1 VRNVKL
7 TIEYD
12 GTGYQG
18 WQVQGD
24 SPTIQLILE
33 QQIPK
38 AVQHPVR
45 VTGSGR
51 TDSGVHAVGQVAN
64 FQTESAIPAGNL
76 VHAVNAH
83 LPRDIAVV
91 SAEDVPEAFHARFSA
106 KGKTYRYTILNREA
120 RSPLLRDR
128 AWHVRTKL
136 DVDRMVLAARH
147 LAGEH
152 DFQAFQSKSAET
164 EEMSTVRT
172 ITQLDI
178 ASHDS
183 LVEFTVSASGFL
195 YNMVRAIVGTLV
207 QVGVGRFEPADVQR
221 ILQSRD
227 RSQAGPTAP
236 ARGLCLIEVHY

>member
-1 VRNVKL
+1 MRNVKL

-12 GTGYQG
+12 GTNYRG

-33 QQIPK
+33 QRIPN
-38 AVQHPVR
+38 AVQHPVQ

-51 TDSGVHAVGQVAN
+51 TDSGVHAIGQVAN
-64 FQTESAIPAGNL
+64 FRTDSAIPAGNL
-76 VHAVNAH
+76 VHAINAY

-91 SAEDVPEAFHARFSA
+91 NAEDVPEAFHARFSA
-106 KGKTYRYTILNREA
+106 KGKMYRYTILNRDA

-128 AWHVRTKL
+128 AWHVRAKL
-136 DVDRMVLAARH
+136 DVDRMIAGARF
-147 LAGEH
+147 LLGEH

-164 EEMSTVRT
+164 EEMSSVRA
-172 ITQLDI
+172 ITQLDVAPRDGLI
-178 ASHDS
+178 
-183 LVEFTVSASGFL
+183 EFTVSANGFL

-207 QVGVGRFEPADVQR
+207 QVGVGRFEPDDVQR

-236 ARGLCLIEVHY
+236 ARGLCLIEVQY